1 MATIFT
7 RIIEG
12 EIPSVIIHEN
22 TYSIVILDISPV
34 NKGHALVISRN
45 EYETI
50 LDCPRDE
57 FMQLMDTARQT
68 AEHMKKVLK
77 FDGFNIMINNSPASC
92 QEVPHLHIHIIPR
105 FLEDGKSPKILKD
118 SYSEGEIEEFGKLLA
133 F

>member
-77 FDGFNIMINNSPASC
+77 FDGFNIMINNSPASG